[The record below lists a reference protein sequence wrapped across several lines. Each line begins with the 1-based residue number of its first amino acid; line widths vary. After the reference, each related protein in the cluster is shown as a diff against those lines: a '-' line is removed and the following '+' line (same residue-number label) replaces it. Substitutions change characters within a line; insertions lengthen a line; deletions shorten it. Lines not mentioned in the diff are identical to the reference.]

1 MNYEGF
7 CPLLAAASLG
17 LGACAAVQPVNLD
30 SGAYGAALKANGI
43 SVLVYAEN
51 PIFVKTPG
59 SVAGAGLID
68 DVTRPMG
75 SKINIPSVAY
85 LTASFLRESLVSRT
99 RLNIDPISEKL
110 LPSSE
115 ADQSIGAADAKK
127 KFVLKIRVPINS
139 LYYRPLAWSTY
150 QYMLHV
156 RATLIDSSNGNII
169 WDNVCKLGGVAEDK
183 SLQLDRV
190 EFKNNDGQK
199 LKDII
204 RESAKRC
211 ATELAM
217 GMKLPE

>member
-1 MNYEGF
+1 
-7 CPLLAAASLG
+7 
-17 LGACAAVQPVNLD
+17 VQPVNLD
-30 SGAYGAALKANGI
+30 SGTYGAALKANGI
-43 SVLVYAEN
+43 SFLVYAER
-51 PIFVKTPG
+51 PIYVLTPG

-68 DVTRPMG
+68 ELTRPMG

-99 RLNIDPISEKL
+99 RLNIEPVSEKL

-115 ADQSIGAADAKK
+115 ADQSIGAADARKR
-127 KFVLKIRVPINS
+127 FVLKIRVPINS
-139 LYYRPLAWSTY
+139 LYYRSLAWSTY

-156 RATLIDSSNGNII
+156 RGTLIDSTNGGII

-204 RESAKRC
+204 RASAKRC
-211 ATELAM
+211 AAELAT
-217 GMKLPE
+217 GMTLPE

>member
-1 MNYEGF
+1 MSYDGF
-7 CPLLAAASLG
+7 RPLLAAIGIALS
-17 LGACAAVQPVNLD
+17 ACATVQPVNID
-30 SGAYGAALKANGI
+30 SDTYGAALKANGV

-68 DVTRPMG
+68 DLTRPIG

-85 LTASFLRESLVSRT
+85 LTATALRETLVSRT
-99 RLNIDPISEKL
+99 RLNIEPVSEKL

-115 ADQSIGAADAKK
+115 ADQSIGAADARRR
-127 KFVLKIRVPINS
+127 FVLKVRVPINS

-156 RATLIDSSNGNII
+156 RGTLIDSTNGNII

-204 RESAKRC
+204 RTSAKRC
-211 ATELAM
+211 ATELAI